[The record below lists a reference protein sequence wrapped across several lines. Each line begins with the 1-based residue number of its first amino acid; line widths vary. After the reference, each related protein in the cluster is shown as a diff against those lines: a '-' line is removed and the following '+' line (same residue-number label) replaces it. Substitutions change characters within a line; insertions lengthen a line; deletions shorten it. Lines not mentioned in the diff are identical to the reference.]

1 VSDQSSSPV
10 SKSTPERPEGIIPIG
25 PGYVCIPGEQTRG
38 RSTGPVS
45 RLPVVGIAA
54 RAGGSYQAVVI
65 DTEGRAQ
72 FSSGP
77 VYVDG
82 PTHDETSSSK
92 ALQEVA
98 VALKALASQKQAAR

>member
-54 RAGGSYQAVVI
+54 RAGGGFQAVVL
-65 DTEGRAQ
+65 DTDGRAQ

-98 VALKALASQKQAAR
+98 VALKALASQKATAR